1 MLRTSRNDHDVAPA
15 ADPLFGTEAE
25 LRNDWLS
32 GANRAS
38 LLQHGDGRTIRAR
51 RRWNGKS
58 KKIFDA
64 FDRLWFRTA
73 KSGSFIEAAG
83 IANDIVRE
91 DIMPQNQPFEFPQ
104 QLREL
109 AERNVEQART
119 AYGQLMDAMAQAT
132 GMWMSAR
139 PSNEMTSGFK
149 VVRERAIQF
158 AKQNAEACFAAA
170 SELANAKDI
179 QDLLAIQSRSAQ
191 TQMQAYALQAQE
203 LGRLMVEAAQS
214 VQPRS

>member
-1 MLRTSRNDHDVAPA
+1 
-15 ADPLFGTEAE
+15 
-25 LRNDWLS
+25 
-32 GANRAS
+32 
-38 LLQHGDGRTIRAR
+38 
-51 RRWNGKS
+51 
-58 KKIFDA
+58 
-64 FDRLWFRTA
+64 
-73 KSGSFIEAAG
+73 
-83 IANDIVRE
+83 
-91 DIMPQNQPFEFPQ
+91 MPQNQLFEIPQ

-132 GMWMSAR
+132 GTWMSAM

-170 SELANAKDI
+170 SELGNAKDI

-191 TQMQAYALQAQE
+191 TQMHAYALQAQE
-203 LGRLMVEAAQS
+203 LGRLMVEAAQN

>member
-1 MLRTSRNDHDVAPA
+1 MA
-15 ADPLFGTEAE
+15 
-25 LRNDWLS
+25 
-32 GANRAS
+32 
-38 LLQHGDGRTIRAR
+38 
-51 RRWNGKS
+51 
-58 KKIFDA
+58 
-64 FDRLWFRTA
+64 
-73 KSGSFIEAAG
+73 
-83 IANDIVRE
+83 
-91 DIMPQNQPFEFPQ
+91 QNQTFEIPQ

-109 AERNVEQART
+109 AEKNVEQARA

-132 GMWMSAR
+132 GMWMAAM

-179 QDLLAIQSRSAQ
+179 KDLLAIQSRSAQ
-191 TQMQAYALQAQE
+191 TQMQAYTLQAQE